1 MQSVQTYDVNSFHS
15 SQVNLN
21 YRKSREQ
28 KVNLDLIATA
38 RLSVLDIGVDSARK
52 EDENQPQGR
61 SSIFSFGDMNEK
73 LNEFSPNK

>member
-1 MQSVQTYDVNSFHS
+1 MQSIQTYDVNSFHS

-38 RLSVLDIGVDSARK
+38 RLSVLDIGVDSAK
-52 EDENQPQGR
+52 KDDEN
-61 SSIFSFGDMNEK
+61 
-73 LNEFSPNK
+73 